1 MIYIVGFLAQL
12 LFSARLLLQWI
23 MSEKAK
29 KVVSPSIFWK
39 LSLLGAY
46 LLFIYGWLR
55 DDFAIILGQL
65 ISYYI
70 YIWNLNKKE
79 SWQKLPALIR
89 YILALT
95 PVVAVLFMLKDA
107 RGFVEQFF
115 LNENIPLWLLLF
127 GSMGQIIF
135 TLRFVYQWVYS
146 MKKNESLLPLG
157 FWLISLTGSLIIVAY
172 ALYRRPCF
180 DFRTVNGTG
189 RILPEHLFASKGKR
203 IKRNGNLCT
212 YSVLPE
218 QMYLLRFL
226 LGGFGAL

>member
-1 MIYIVGFLAQL
+1 MIYIIGFLAQL

-46 LLFIYGWLR
+46 LLFVYGWLR

-79 SWQKLPALIR
+79 SWQKLPVFIR
-89 YILALT
+89 YLLLLT
-95 PVVAVLFMLKDA
+95 PIAAILFMLKDV
-107 RGFVEQFF
+107 RGFIDQFF
-115 LNENIPLWLLLF
+115 LNEDVPLWLLVF

-135 TLRFVYQWVYS
+135 TLRFVYQWLYS
-146 MKKNESLLPLG
+146 RKKNESVLPMG

-172 ALYRRPCF
+172 ALYRRDP
-180 DFRTVNGTG
+180 VLILGQSTG
-189 RILPEHLFASKGKR
+189 LVVYC
-203 IKRNGNLCT
+203 RNI
-212 YSVLPE
+212 
-218 QMYLLRFL
+218 YLLQRERV
-226 LGGFGAL
+226 